1 MSQDEHMV
9 LRMLGGYRQTQML
22 YVVAKLKI
30 ADLLSAG
37 PMSAQELAAATEVHA
52 PALFRVMRCL
62 AGMGVFKERAD
73 GRFEI
78 TASAQLLRSDSPESV
93 HGLAVTYGESWWWQG
108 WGRTLDC
115 VRTGAA
121 AFELADGRGIFDYL
135 RDHPEAAAIF
145 NANMAAMTARTAQS
159 VLAAIDWKGSN
170 RVVDVGGGRGVLLS
184 SILRERPAIQGVLF
198 DQAVAVREAETVLDE
213 FIRNGR
219 CRTISGD
226 MFSAVPSGGDL
237 YILKEV
243 IHDWDDERSV
253 QILRNCRAV
262 MPDDGRLVI
271 VERMIGPPNVP
282 TEGKIVDVTMLVLA
296 GGKERTVEEYE
307 ALLDRAGLRLKT
319 LCSTPSSIDVI
330 EAVLA

>member
-1 MSQDEHMV
+1 MLEDEPIV

-37 PMSAQELAAATEVHA
+37 PMSAQELASATEVHA

-62 AGMGVFKERAD
+62 AGMGVFRERAD

-78 TASAQLLRSDSPESV
+78 TASAQPLRSDHPASV
-93 HGLAVTYGESWWWQG
+93 HGLAVSYGEPWWWQG

-115 VRTGAA
+115 VRTGSS

-135 RDHPEAAAIF
+135 REHPEAAAVF
-145 NANMAAMTARTAQS
+145 NANMAAMTARTSQS
-159 VLAAIDWKGSN
+159 IVEAIDWKGTH
-170 RVVDVGGGRGVLLS
+170 RVVDVGGGRGVLLAT
-184 SILRERPAIQGVLF
+184 ILRERPAIQGILF
-198 DQAVAVREAETVLDE
+198 DQSAAVQEAGSVLAE
-213 FIRNGR
+213 FIRQGR
-219 CRTISGD
+219 CKTISGD
-226 MFSAVPSGGDL
+226 VFSAVPPGGDL
-237 YILKEV
+237 YILKEI

-253 QILRNCRAV
+253 QILRNCRSA
-262 MPDDGRLVI
+262 MRQDGRLII

-282 TEGKIVDVTMLVLA
+282 TEGKVVDVTMLVLA
-296 GGKERTVEEYE
+296 GGKERTVEEYGK
-307 ALLDRAGLRLKT
+307 LLDRAGLRLKAS
-319 LCSTPSSIDVI
+319 CSTSSSIDVI